1 MAVVKAQPKAPE
13 NPVSKHL
20 HHLFTDAQILGAAL
34 VKLLFQTLRQ
44 ATPVTFAAP
53 PWRVQIARKS
63 QLPPRVAALQTG
75 FHLRTQANSNSPD
88 NGLNWSGRQKA
99 ISPRPGQGGPSDRP
113 AVASTLP
120 PHASGMARRASAG
133 KPIRKQPSPSS
144 CKNWVFRQDT
154 IRGLICCRQIGK
166 FILPNRRRGRF

>member
-63 QLPPRVAALQTG
+63 QLPPRVAVPQTG

-99 ISPRPGQGGPSDRP
+99 ISPAPRPKRPFRPGCRSVNFTTPRQRHGAPRERWK
-113 AVASTLP
+113 ANQKTALP
-120 PHASGMARRASAG
+120 LVLQKLGLSARYDSRA
-133 KPIRKQPSPSS
+133 
-144 CKNWVFRQDT
+144 D
-154 IRGLICCRQIGK
+154 L
-166 FILPNRRRGRF
+166 L